1 MARKTL
7 KQRQERDLA
16 RLQEAQEELGIEED
30 NQEKELALERN
41 PTARVEELNR
51 AVTEANTTDPE
62 EIMLIIME
70 IFTIEVLY
78 PEPGKFYTFV
88 YNAKTPNETY
98 DQHPLIACMGLFRW
112 GFRGLNFHWQEY
124 RNYTWE
130 EIAGKLHVVEWQELD
145 ELLALQYGKFLL
157 NN

>member
-7 KQRQERDLA
+7 QQRRNRDLA
-16 RLQEAQEELGIEED
+16 RLQEAQQELGIEED
-30 NQEKELALERN
+30 NQEKELELERN
-41 PTARVEELNR
+41 PTARVEELKA
-51 AVTEANTTDPE
+51 AVLEENTTDPE
-62 EIMLIIME
+62 EIMLLIME

-112 GFRGLNFHWQEY
+112 GFRGLNFHWQKY

-130 EIAGKLHVVEWQELD
+130 EVSGKLHVVEFQELD

-157 NN
+157 NK

>member
-7 KQRQERDLA
+7 QQRRNRDLA
-16 RLQEAQEELGIEED
+16 RLQEAQQELGIEED
-30 NQEKELALERN
+30 NQEKELELERN
-41 PTARVEELNR
+41 PTARVEELKA
-51 AVTEANTTDPE
+51 AVLQANTTYPE
-62 EIMLIIME
+62 EIMLLIIE

-98 DQHPLIACMGLFRW
+98 DQHPLIACMELFRW
-112 GFRGLNFHWQEY
+112 GFRGLNFHWQKY

-130 EIAGKLHVVEWQELD
+130 EVSGKLHVVEFQELD

-157 NN
+157 NK